1 MLLTIDLLLSNPDIV
16 KAILDRTMQMNYDKI
31 RWKRYLKA
39 HESSSPTFKMAT
51 GVVSRVVVGT
61 MIDSYA
67 NKPLRGRKNI
77 GSGVGEVGSFGDAFQ
92 MDNYRMDELLKLIK
106 KFNALGT
113 REQNTMINEIVNFLV
128 DDYKQ
133 VYLAP
138 MLAIDK
144 MIGDARS
151 RGKYI
156 VSINGSDARE
166 INLPVNTF
174 VPTNED
180 RNHIVSYLSD
190 KIEDLKDLGIYP
202 TAIQM
207 TRKTFRN
214 RVVKS
219 SEFINTYKLKF
230 DSMDIDP
237 ASIITVDMVN
247 KLLSASDIDVPIE
260 IVDERVELPNGEV
273 YKSFADDK
281 ICLLPGNDLG
291 TLEYYK
297 SSEWSDPVPGKNY
310 SQAENGMVLVSSQRT
325 DEGRFLDY
333 FMNSAPN
340 LSAPKKISIVDLSD
354 DVA

>member
-1 MLLTIDLLLSNPDIV
+1 MLLTIDLLLSNPDIM
-16 KAILDRTMQMNYDKI
+16 KSIIDRTMQVHYDKVH
-31 RWKRYLKA
+31 WKRYLKA
-39 HESSSPTFKMAT
+39 HESDSPTFKMAM
-51 GVVSRVVVGT
+51 GVVSRVIVGT

-92 MDNYRMDELLKLIK
+92 MDNYRLDELLKLIK
-106 KFNALGT
+106 KFNKLAT
-113 REQNTMINEIVNFLV
+113 KEQNTMINEIVDFLV
-128 DDYKQ
+128 DDFRQ
-133 VYLAP
+133 IYLAP

-156 VSINGSDARE
+156 VNINGSEARE
-166 INLPVNTF
+166 IELPVNRF
-174 VPTNED
+174 VPEKED
-180 RNHIVSYLSD
+180 KDHIVSYISD

-219 SEFINTYKLKF
+219 PEFVNRYKLKF

-237 ASIITVDMVN
+237 ASIITVEMVN
-247 KLLSASDIDVPIE
+247 KLLTASDVDIPIE
-260 IVDERVELPNGEV
+260 IVDERVELPSGEI

-281 ICLLPGNDLG
+281 ICFLPGDDLG
-291 TLEYYK
+291 LLEYYK
-297 SSEWSDPVPGKNY
+297 SNEWSDPVPGKNY
-310 SQAENGMVLVSSQRT
+310 TQAENGMLLVSSQRT
-325 DEGRFLDY
+325 EEGRFLDY

-354 DVA
+354 DAA

>member
-16 KAILDRTMQMNYDKI
+16 KAILDRTMQVNYDKI
-31 RWKRYLKA
+31 RWKRYLKT

-113 REQNTMINEIVNFLV
+113 KEQNTMLNELVNFLV

-144 MIGDARS
+144 MLGDARS

-156 VSINGSDARE
+156 VSINGADARE
-166 INLPVNTF
+166 INLPVNMF

-180 RNHIVSYLSD
+180 KNHIVSYLSD

-237 ASIITVDMVN
+237 TSIITVDMVN

-260 IVDERVELPNGEV
+260 IVDERVELPNGSV

-281 ICLLPGNDLG
+281 ICLLPGDDLG

-310 SQAENGMVLVSSQRT
+310 SHAENGMVLISSQRT
-325 DEGRFLDY
+325 EEGRFLDY
-333 FMNSAPN
+333 FMNAAPN

-354 DVA
+354 NVA